1 METIKNVIASSL
13 QDPNFIL
20 NMILHS
26 LILFTFLTVF
36 FNFFIVELSE
46 KAFKDE
52 ITHLMEGGLNKIEL
66 DGVAEKTL
74 LSALPLDKIE
84 KKLQEKD
91 KTVSALNKGLMNTLW
106 TANIILWIVLIIGIF
121 ITHKVYG
128 LHLSEIITENVL
140 TFVLVGIAEY
150 LFFTQIAFKF
160 IPVEPS
166 FISKQF
172 IEKVKAKF

>member
-1 METIKNVIASSL
+1 M
-13 QDPNFIL
+13 P
-20 NMILHS
+20 
-26 LILFTFLTVF
+26 LILFTFLTLF

-52 ITHLMEGGLNKIEL
+52 VTHLMEGGLSKIEL
-66 DGVAEKTL
+66 EGVVEKSL
-74 LSALPLDKIE
+74 LSVLPLDKLE

-91 KTVSALNKGLMNTLW
+91 KTVKALNKGLMNTLW
-106 TANIILWIVLIIGIF
+106 TANIILWVVLIIGVL
-121 ITHKVYG
+121 ITYQVYN

-140 TFVLVGIAEY
+140 TFILVGAAEY

-172 IEKVKAKF
+172 VEKVKGKF